1 MRFDPARGLLVR
13 LPNWLGDAVA
23 CEPVVRELARRFE
36 RANAAEK
43 LVLCAPQRLLALF
56 EASAPHARRLPSE
69 DGWRAWRG
77 NGAALL
83 LTGSWRSA
91 WHAWLAAIPQRVGQA
106 RDGRALLLTD
116 AVTPPSERG
125 GLPLGLARRGA
136 WPRRLPRPVGAVA
149 LELALRLGV
158 SVADTIPRLAAP
170 RAVDERVANELERSF
185 CGRPFVLVN
194 AGGRADS
201 AKALAAQEWANALA
215 GTAAH
220 FDFALTCGPGEEP
233 RAHELAQRLASAG
246 RRAVFVLGGRAP
258 ELAEYLALLA
268 RCAVFA
274 TTDTGPR
281 HLARAVGARS
291 VVLFGPTDPRHTL
304 EGAAPEVRITG
315 RADCAPCH
323 LERCLHSGARER
335 ECLRAAALQ
344 LAARPL
350 A

>member
-36 RANAAEK
+36 REQVGER
-43 LVLCAPQRLLALF
+43 LLLCAPRRLLALF
-56 EASAPHARRLPSE
+56 EASAPQARRVASE

-77 NGAALL
+77 ADAALL

-91 WHAWLAAIPQRVGQA
+91 WYACLAGIPQRVGQA

-116 AVTPPSERG
+116 AVTPANERG
-125 GLPLGLARRGA
+125 GVPLGLERRGA

-149 LELALRLGV
+149 IELALRLGV
-158 SVADTIPRLAAP
+158 SVGDTRPRLAAP
-170 RAVDERVANELERSF
+170 LDVAVRVQRELERAF
-185 CGRPFVLVN
+185 AGRSFVLVN

-201 AKALAAQEWANALA
+201 AKALAVDDWVQALSGA
-215 GTAAH
+215 TAEL
-220 FDFALTCGPGEEP
+220 DFAITCGPGEEA
-233 RAHELAQRLASAG
+233 RAHELVQHLASTG
-246 RRAVFVLGGRAP
+246 RRAVFVLDGRAP
-258 ELAEYLALLA
+258 DLAEYLALLA
-268 RCAVFA
+268 RCAVFV

-281 HLARAVGARS
+281 HLARAVGARA

-304 EGAAPEVRITG
+304 EGAGLELSIAG

-323 LERCLHSGARER
+323 RERCLHTGARER
-335 ECLRAAALQ
+335 ECLRAAATQ
-344 LAARPL
+344 LAARRL
-350 A
+350 T